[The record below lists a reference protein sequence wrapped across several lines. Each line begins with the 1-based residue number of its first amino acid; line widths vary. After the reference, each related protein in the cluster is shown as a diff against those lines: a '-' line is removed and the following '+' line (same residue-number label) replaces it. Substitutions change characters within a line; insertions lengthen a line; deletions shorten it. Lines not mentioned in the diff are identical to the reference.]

1 MVLKMCM
8 KLFIN
13 YKLNLKLNSEKI
25 EYKYREFMKKKLV
38 FLVQILWV
46 F

>member
-1 MVLKMCM
+1 MVLKICM
-8 KLFIN
+8 KPFIN
-13 YKLNLKLNSEKI
+13 YKLNLKLNSQKI
-25 EYKYREFMKKKLV
+25 ECKYGEFMKKKLV